1 MFQTILDLLVTALGA
16 TAGTTLYVT
25 LEVLATLF
33 SVFLVSL
40 PLIIVTSIIVWIVKL
55 MLR

>member
-1 MFQTILDLLVTALGA
+1 MFQIILDLLVTALGA

-40 PLIIVTSIIVWIVKL
+40 PIIIVTSIIVWIVKL
-55 MLR
+55 ILR